1 MNGAG
6 YQAYKKQSLTTMT
19 QGELLLVLYDELI
32 KRLMR
37 AELALEKQDYQ
48 IFDQSIGRSSE
59 IVDYLNSTL
68 DRSISISVELAR
80 MYDFFKFYL
89 ARIEAGRDGKK
100 IEELKNLV
108 KELRGAFAEA
118 EKNDKR

>member
-19 QGELLLVLYDELI
+19 QGELLLVLYDELM

-37 AELALEKQDYQ
+37 AEYALEKQDYAM
-48 IFDQSIGRSSE
+48 FEQSVGRSAE
-59 IVDYLNSTL
+59 IVNYLNSTL
-68 DRSISISVELAR
+68 DRTIPISMELAR
-80 MYDFFKFYL
+80 MYDFFKFHL
-89 ARIEAGRDGKK
+89 ARIEAGRDAKK
-100 IEELKNLV
+100 IEELKALV
-108 KELRGAFAEA
+108 KELREAFAAA

>member
-59 IVDYLNSTL
+59 IVDYLNTTL
-68 DRSISISVELAR
+68 DRSISISGELAR

>member
-1 MNGAG
+1 MNATG

-48 IFDQSIGRSSE
+48 IFDQSINRSAE

-68 DRSISISVELAR
+68 DRSIPISTELAR

-89 ARIEAGRDGKK
+89 ARIEAGRDAGK
-100 IEELKNLV
+100 IEELKGLV